1 MEFIDAFVRRRPVFF
16 CQKDNVGGKEVISN
30 PFHGF
35 FSTVVEIHEAPGGKH
50 VREVVFYDD
59 DYMNLH
65 KEVGGRN
72 CYEDFP
78 EPGVFLEGALEE
90 LEAEEAA
97 KNQKREFAVHTDTGF
112 PSMLEQCMDDVEID
126 DESRILVIGSGG
138 GYVLKTIEDAAGAIP
153 ACTVA
158 VDESP
163 ACLAKSEQ
171 RFPSV
176 QHVNLDLAKIGK
188 GQYKIWRKYFDVVI
202 ADIAYS
208 SKIWP
213 RPVVDATT
221 AVLKKGGFLLCQEA
235 YLEKGYVAELIE
247 KTGLKVSTTYEERG
261 KYRGAP
267 LGRFI
272 ARKI

>member
-16 CQKDNVGGKEVISN
+16 CQRDNVDGKEVITN

-35 FSTVVEIHEAPGGKH
+35 FNTVVEIHEAPGGKH

-72 CYEDFP
+72 CYDCFP
-78 EPGVFLEGALEE
+78 EPGVFLEGILEE
-90 LEAEEAA
+90 LEAEEAV
-97 KNQKREFAVHTDTGF
+97 KNQWKESAVHTETGF
-112 PSMLEQCMDDVEID
+112 PSLLEQCMDDIEID
-126 DESRILVIGSGG
+126 DESKILVLGSGE
-138 GYVLKTIEDAAGAIP
+138 GYVLKAIEDALGAIP
-153 ACTVA
+153 KCTVA

-171 RFPSV
+171 RFGSV
-176 QHVNLDLAKIGK
+176 QHVNLGLEQIGK

-213 RPVVDATT
+213 KPVVDATN

-235 YLEKGYVAELIE
+235 YLEKDYVAELIG
-247 KTGLKVSTTYEERG
+247 KAGLKVSTTYEEKG